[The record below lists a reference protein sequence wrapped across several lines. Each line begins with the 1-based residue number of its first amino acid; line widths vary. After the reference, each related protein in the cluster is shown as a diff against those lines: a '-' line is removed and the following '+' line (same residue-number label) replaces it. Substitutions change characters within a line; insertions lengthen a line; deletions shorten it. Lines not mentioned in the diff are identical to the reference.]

1 MKGAYLIV
9 LFKNKKKRKII
20 KSYLTKN
27 TAINKFNDMLLKNGD
42 IYFEK
47 VIENA
52 TPSNYE
58 LGLLTNKTKIQQSLF
73 LTDDLGRNTPV
84 NLENPE
90 YVFLNIKK
98 YKVEETIFDWQTQS
112 KITFLELIKKYGK
125 TKNLKSIFTLHNKIC
140 IQIDEDVSIFSLKD
154 KNESD
159 RLLESLQT
167 YFIDNSRVD
176 AIFVRDISSAQRKWI
191 YKVLEDKGFDKKRLY
206 RLKTTFSKR

>member
-1 MKGAYLIV
+1 
-9 LFKNKKKRKII
+9 
-20 KSYLTKN
+20 
-27 TAINKFNDMLLKNGD
+27 
-42 IYFEK
+42 
-47 VIENA
+47 
-52 TPSNYE
+52 
-58 LGLLTNKTKIQQSLF
+58 
-73 LTDDLGRNTPV
+73 
-84 NLENPE
+84 
-90 YVFLNIKK
+90 
-98 YKVEETIFDWQTQS
+98 
-112 KITFLELIKKYGK
+112 
-125 TKNLKSIFTLHNKIC
+125 LKSIFTLHNKIC